1 LKLNEKFLSGEMSMT
16 DDNELSKIEGKA
28 GEILKN
34 HNGVY
39 LDNRLYTALRK
50 QFPDLSRKDFHQVLE
65 NILNKGYSMHHG
77 LIRPLTAN
85 EAEKQLQEH
94 ESGKKSGKGASG
106 RPRLSNKRGI

>member
-1 LKLNEKFLSGEMSMT
+1 MT

-39 LDNRLYTALRK
+39 LDKRLYTALRK
-50 QFPDLSRKDFHQVLE
+50 QFPDLSRKDFQQVLE
-65 NILNKGYSMHHG
+65 NILNKGYSMQHG

-85 EAEKQLQEH
+85 EAEEQLQEH

>member
-1 LKLNEKFLSGEMSMT
+1 MT

-28 GEILKN
+28 GEILKD

-39 LDNRLYTALRK
+39 LDKRLYTALRK
-50 QFPDLSRKDFHQVLE
+50 QFPDLSRKDFQQVLE
-65 NILNKGYSMHHG
+65 NILNKGYSMQHG

>member
-1 LKLNEKFLSGEMSMT
+1 MSMA
-16 DDNELSKIEGKA
+16 DDKELSKIEEMA

-39 LDNRLYTALRK
+39 LDKRLYTALRK
-50 QFPDLSRKDFHQVLE
+50 EFPDLSRKDFQQVLE
-65 NILNKGYSMHHG
+65 NVLNKGYSMQHG

-85 EAEKQLQEH
+85 EAEKRLQEH
-94 ESGKKSGKGASG
+94 ENGKKSGKGASG

>member
-1 LKLNEKFLSGEMSMT
+1 MT

-28 GEILKN
+28 GEILKD

-39 LDNRLYTALRK
+39 LDKRLYTALRK
-50 QFPDLSRKDFHQVLE
+50 QFPDLSRKDFQQVLE
-65 NILNKGYSMHHG
+65 NILNKGYSMQHG

-85 EAEKQLQEH
+85 EAEEQLQEH

>member
-1 LKLNEKFLSGEMSMT
+1 MT
-16 DDNELSKIEGKA
+16 DDNELSKIEEKA

-39 LDNRLYTALRK
+39 IVKRLYTALRK
-50 QFPDLSRKDFHQVLE
+50 EFPGLSRKDFQLVLE
-65 NILNKGYSMHHG
+65 NILNKGYTMQHG
-77 LIRPLTAN
+77 LIRPLTTN

>member
-1 LKLNEKFLSGEMSMT
+1 MA
-16 DDNELSKIEGKA
+16 DDDELSKIELKA
-28 GEILKN
+28 RDILKH

-39 LDNRLYTALRK
+39 LDKRLYTELK
-50 QFPDLSRKDFHQVLE
+50 KDFPDLSRKDFQKVLE
-65 NILNKGYSMHHG
+65 NILNKGYLMKHG

-94 ESGKKSGKGASG
+94 EGGKKSGKGASG

>member
-1 LKLNEKFLSGEMSMT
+1 MT
-16 DDNELSKIEGKA
+16 DDEELSKIEEKA
-28 GEILKN
+28 RDILKH

-39 LDNRLYTALRK
+39 LDRRLYTALK
-50 QFPDLSRKDFHQVLE
+50 KDFPGLSRKDFHEVLE
-65 NILNKGYSMHHG
+65 NLLNKGYSMQHG

-85 EAEKQLQEH
+85 EAEKQLQEQEH

>member
-1 LKLNEKFLSGEMSMT
+1 MT
-16 DDNELSKIEGKA
+16 DDNKLSKIEVKA
-28 GEILKN
+28 REILEN

-39 LDNRLYTALRK
+39 LDKRLYTILRK
-50 QFPDLSRKDFHQVLE
+50 DFPDLSRKDFQNVLE
-65 NILNKGYSMHHG
+65 NILDKGYSIQHG

-94 ESGKKSGKGASG
+94 ESGKKSGKGASD

>member
-1 LKLNEKFLSGEMSMT
+1 MKFTSGDMSMT
-16 DDNELSKIEGKA
+16 DDNKLSKIEAKA
-28 GEILKN
+28 REILEN

-39 LDNRLYTALRK
+39 LDKRLYTILRK
-50 QFPDLSRKDFHQVLE
+50 DFPGLSRKDFQHVLE
-65 NILNKGYSMHHG
+65 NILDKGYSMQHG

-94 ESGKKSGKGASG
+94 EGGKKSGKGASG